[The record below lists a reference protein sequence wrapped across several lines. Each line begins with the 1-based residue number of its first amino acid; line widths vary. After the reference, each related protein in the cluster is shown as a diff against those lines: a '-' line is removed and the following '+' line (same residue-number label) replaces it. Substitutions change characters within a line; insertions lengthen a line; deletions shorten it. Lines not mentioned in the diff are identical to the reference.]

1 MAAQTNDI
9 AMIDVYADAKE
20 SGYFDKYSYFSPLK
34 IPAGTYRGV
43 DSDVGSFQDSALWV
57 ANAKVPDDVVYTL
70 LSLIFTDEGLA
81 HMVSQKKTFK
91 EMSVEKG
98 VNGIVTP
105 LHPGAA
111 RFWEE
116 KGVLK

>member
-1 MAAQTNDI
+1 
-9 AMIDVYADAKE
+9 
-20 SGYFDKYSYFSPLK
+20 YFAPLK

-57 ANAKVPDDVVYTL
+57 ANSKVPDDVVYKL
-70 LSLIFTDEGLA
+70 LSLVFTDEGLA

-98 VNGIVTP
+98 IKGIVTP
-105 LHPGAA
+105 LHPGAIK
-111 RFWEE
+111 FWKE